1 MWIKKGRTFHRFVV
15 FLLTLLAYV
24 YFICLYG
31 WVIWHTIFGDHWG
44 WLFLLNSLA
53 VYLFLPLPGV
63 LLIGLWMRRREI
75 WLGSGVTLALGV
87 YLYGGLFLPKL
98 PPAQA
103 DGKTLTIMT
112 YNSLGFNEQP
122 EAVVAAIRAARAD
135 VVALQEL
142 NPAVAEAIQRQ
153 LTSKYPYQTLKPQ
166 PGITGLGVISRYP
179 LHPIGQTLPGA
190 WIGPPQI
197 LTMNFE
203 GTVVTLINFHSVS
216 VNFEGWDFRAKVEQA
231 ARERER
237 QAQTLAHVAAVQ
249 PGPLIVLGDFN
260 ASEQSTAYRL
270 VTSVLTDA
278 WREAGY
284 GLGHTFPGADSPG
297 SARPVIAGI
306 PVPMWL
312 VRIDYIFYSNHWQA
326 ASAWLGPWD
335 GVSDHRPVVA
345 RLILVDR

>member
-1 MWIKKGRTFHRFVV
+1 
-15 FLLTLLAYV
+15 LLTLLVYI

-31 WVIWHTIFGDHWG
+31 WISWHTFFGDRWG

-63 LLIGLWMRRREI
+63 LLIGLWLRRGEI
-75 WLGSGVTLALGV
+75 WLGSGVALVLGA

-103 DGKTLTIMT
+103 GGKTLTVMS
-112 YNSLGFNEQP
+112 YNILGFNEQS
-122 EAVVAAIRAARAD
+122 EAVVAAIRVARAD

-142 NPAVAEAIQRQ
+142 NPAVAEAIQQ
-153 LTSKYPYQTLKPQ
+153 TLTSEYPYQALQPQ

-179 LHPIGQTLPGA
+179 LHPTGQTLPGA

-197 LTMNFE
+197 LTLSFE
-203 GTVVTLINFHSVS
+203 DTAVTLINFHSVS
-216 VNFEGWDFRAKVEQA
+216 VNFEGWGSGPKVERA
-231 ARERER
+231 VRERER
-237 QAQTLAHVAAVQ
+237 QAQTLAHLAAVQ

-260 ASEQSTAYRL
+260 TSEQSTAYRL
-270 VTSVLTDA
+270 ATKVLTDA

-284 GLGHTFPGADSPG
+284 GLGHTFPGAVSPG

-312 VRIDYIFYSNHWQA
+312 VRIDYVFHSDQWQA

-345 RLILVDR
+345 RLTLVE